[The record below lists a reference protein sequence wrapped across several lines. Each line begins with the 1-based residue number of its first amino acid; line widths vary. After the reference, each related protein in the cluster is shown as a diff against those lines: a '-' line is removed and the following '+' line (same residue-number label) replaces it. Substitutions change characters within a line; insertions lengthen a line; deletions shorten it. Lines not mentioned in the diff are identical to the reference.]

1 MDHLSLQQL
10 KGLCIV
16 VDDADVAV
24 VAAIF
29 AATAAAAALVARRS
43 VTLSSSPSCF
53 ARSFVWLRFAVN
65 GKKRTATTQ

>member
-16 VDDADVAV
+16 VDDADVAAV
-24 VAAIF
+24 F